1 MIQDTWDGSTA
12 TVTGM
17 QSVRSK
23 LCMGLQ
29 YLVLASLEAK
39 GKQTHFGECKP
50 IFETEIDDTSSLAAD
65 LSSFWLYPELP
76 KG

>member
-1 MIQDTWDGSTA
+1 MIQNAWDGSIA
-12 TVTGM
+12 MAMGM
-17 QSVRSK
+17 QMMRSK

-39 GKQTHFGECKP
+39 GKQKHFGECKP
-50 IFETEIDDTSSLAAD
+50 IFKTEIYHMSGLAAD
-65 LSSFWLYPELP
+65 LSSFRLYPELP